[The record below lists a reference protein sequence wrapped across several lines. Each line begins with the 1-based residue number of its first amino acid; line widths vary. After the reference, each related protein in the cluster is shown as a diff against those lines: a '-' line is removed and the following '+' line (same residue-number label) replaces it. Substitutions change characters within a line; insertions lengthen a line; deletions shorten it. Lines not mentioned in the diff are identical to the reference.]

1 MNLGT
6 QKNVSSRTCAPRIPS
21 PLQWELIPWEE
32 WEKRIKKLQFRIAKA
47 FREGKKSKVKSL
59 QHILTRS
66 LAAKVLAVRRVT
78 TNQGK
83 NTPGVDRVLWKTPEE
98 KSRAV
103 LSLRRRG
110 YNPLPLRRV
119 FIPKKNGKL
128 RGLGIPTMKDR
139 AMQALF
145 LLALIPVSEEAA
157 DPNSYGFRPFRSTAD
172 AMGQCFT
179 LLAKRASPQWILEG
193 DIKGCFDNID
203 HNWLMTNVPTDKR
216 ILQKWLKAGFIHRQ
230 LFSPT
235 VAGTPQGGIISPT
248 VANWALDGL
257 EHELKEHFHSRH
269 LVHMVRYADDFVI
282 TGRSKELLEQDVRP
296 IVEAFLGARGLEL
309 SKEKTRITHI
319 QEGFDFLGQNVRK
332 YGDKLLIKPS
342 RNNVKAFLGK
352 VRDILKESKALT
364 QQAVI
369 GLLNPII
376 RGWANYHRHIVAK
389 RLFGWV
395 DAQIWKGLWAWARH
409 RHPNKGKEWTKNRYF
424 QQKGYR
430 NWVFTQP
437 DGKGVQLVKASDTSI
452 RRHVKVRKDAHPF
465 NPIWTEYFEKRK
477 LRSRLEKELL
487 HRLSLLFG

>member
-1 MNLGT
+1 M
-6 QKNVSSRTCAPRIPS
+6 
-21 PLQWELIPWEE
+21 
-32 WEKRIKKLQFRIAKA
+32 
-47 FREGKKSKVKSL
+47 
-59 QHILTRS
+59 
-66 LAAKVLAVRRVT
+66 
-78 TNQGK
+78 
-83 NTPGVDRVLWKTPEE
+83 
-98 KSRAV
+98 
-103 LSLRRRG
+103 
-110 YNPLPLRRV
+110 
-119 FIPKKNGKL
+119 
-128 RGLGIPTMKDR
+128 
-139 AMQALF
+139 
-145 LLALIPVSEEAA
+145 
-157 DPNSYGFRPFRSTAD
+157 
-172 AMGQCFT
+172 
-179 LLAKRASPQWILEG
+179 
-193 DIKGCFDNID
+193 
-203 HNWLMTNVPTDKR
+203 
-216 ILQKWLKAGFIHRQ
+216 
-230 LFSPT
+230 
-235 VAGTPQGGIISPT
+235 
-248 VANWALDGL
+248 
-257 EHELKEHFHSRH
+257 
-269 LVHMVRYADDFVI
+269 
-282 TGRSKELLEQDVRP
+282 
-296 IVEAFLGARGLEL
+296 
-309 SKEKTRITHI
+309 
-319 QEGFDFLGQNVRK
+319 GQNVRK

-437 DGKGVQLVKASDTSI
+437 DGNGKGVQLVKASDTSI

>member
-1 MNLGT
+1 M
-6 QKNVSSRTCAPRIPS
+6 SSRTCAPRAPS
-21 PLQWELIPWEE
+21 PLQWEIIHWEE
-32 WEKRIKKLQFRIAKA
+32 WEKRVRKLQFRIAKA
-47 FREGKKSKVKSL
+47 FREGKKSKVNSL
-59 QHILTRS
+59 QRILTRS
-66 LAAKVLAVRRVT
+66 LAAKALAVRRVT

-83 NTPGVDRVLWKTPEE
+83 NTPGVDRVIWKTPEE
-98 KSRAV
+98 KSGAV

-139 AMQALF
+139 AMQALY

-172 AMGQCFT
+172 AIGQCFI
-179 LLAKRASPQWILEG
+179 LLAKRFSPQWILEG

-203 HNWLMTNVPTDKR
+203 HNWLMTNVPTDKK
-216 ILQKWLKAGFIHRQ
+216 ILQKWLKAGYMHRQ

-257 EHELKEHFHSRH
+257 ENELKKHFHSRY
-269 LVHMVRYADDFVI
+269 LVHMARYADDFVI
-282 TGRSKELLEQDVRP
+282 TGRSKEHLEQDVRP
-296 IVEAFLGARGLEL
+296 VVEAFLRARGLEL

-332 YGDKLLIKPS
+332 YGEKLLIKPA
-342 RNNVKAFLGK
+342 RKNVKAFLDK
-352 VRDILKESKALT
+352 VRDILKKSKALT

-395 DAQIWKGLWAWARH
+395 DAQIWKGLWAWSRH

-437 DGKGVQLVKASDTSI
+437 DGKGAQLVKASDTSI

-477 LRSRLEKELL
+477 SRSRLEKEMFL
-487 HRLSLLFG
+487 RLSLLFG